1 LGKTHV
7 GFVPGTYDGNKDEH
21 VFEEDHKA
29 AAIVPCVVEESFPP
43 TLMNEVPAER
53 CSWMRLDPK
62 RKLRHPSSGKP
73 VFRWLRILA
82 LTTLIMVEEVIK
94 SIHIIE

>member
-29 AAIVPCVVEESFPP
+29 AAIVPRVVEESFPP

-53 CSWMRLDPK
+53 
-62 RKLRHPSSGKP
+62 SS
-73 VFRWLRILA
+73 
-82 LTTLIMVEEVIK
+82 
-94 SIHIIE
+94 